1 MIKHREGAV
10 DCNFIFNLSRI
21 VLLIFAEQWFI
32 VNRKDLNLIKGFKAI
47 QNYSV
52 TRAGH
57 KQLQKKLLYLMLD
70 KKMGQMFSL
79 LDMKMRQKMRS
90 AFKQVVFQSKL
101 SSYNTKILQE

>member
-1 MIKHREGAV
+1 MMTKYQLVYIKI
-10 DCNFIFNLSRI
+10 DSSLSKI
-21 VLLIFAEQWFI
+21 GTII
-32 VNRKDLNLIKGFKAI
+32 NIKKDLNLIKGFKAI